1 MNNRPLAII
10 AGGRG
15 NAGQVRA
22 SSTRKHRATKVM
34 SIAARSLSALLLMG
48 AVVMHASAADMP
60 HQKKP
65 VYVCQM
71 ASHAHMAG
79 QPVVEYDKPGIC
91 PTDGM
96 ELIDKSKRL
105 RVAVLIFDGV
115 EDIDYSGPMEVFGQT
130 GATIFTVASSTE
142 SVHSA
147 WGLKMTPDFDLEHA
161 PLADIVVVPGGNVTS
176 VIHNP
181 KALDWVR
188 ARVSDSRAVMSVCTG
203 AFIMGKAGLLDG
215 QSATTIV
222 GATAQLAE
230 LFPKAKV
237 VKDRR
242 YVDNGKIVTTGGLS
256 SGIDGA
262 LHMVDRELGRLRAED
277 VARGMEYEWRAD
289 DKLAF
294 GQLAAYQMPD
304 VTEFVPKGA
313 MWERLVDH
321 GDVSRWEVG
330 GRIEL
335 AAGTTAFLDNS
346 TAKMRAAGWLD
357 VPGTIKLGRSYTKTE
372 NGKTWK
378 VVIAVKS
385 ANEPAIYVLSTTIE
399 LVGGAKSMA
408 EK

>member
-1 MNNRPLAII
+1 MNNRPLAIS
-10 AGGRG
+10 ARG
-15 NAGQVRA
+15 CGYAGQVRA
-22 SSTRKHRATKVM
+22 SSYAKNRAANFM
-34 SIAARSLSALLLMG
+34 SIAALSLGALVLIG
-48 AVVMHASAADMP
+48 TIATHASAAEMATK
-60 HQKKP
+60 QKSI
-65 VYVCQM
+65 YVCQM
-71 ASHAHMAG
+71 ATHAHMAG

-115 EDIDYSGPMEVFGQT
+115 QDIDYSGPMEVFGQS

-161 PLADIVVVPGGNVTS
+161 PLADIVVVPGGDVTNV
-176 VIHNP
+176 IRNP

-188 ARVSDSRAVMSVCTG
+188 ARVNDSRAVMSVCTG

-222 GATAQLAE
+222 GATSQLTQM
-230 LFPKAKV
+230 FPKAKV

-289 DKLAF
+289 GKLAF
-294 GQLAAYQMPD
+294 GQLAGYQMPD
-304 VTEFVPKGA
+304 VTEFVPEGA
-313 MWERLVDH
+313 MWERLIDH
-321 GDVSRWEVG
+321 GDVSQWEVG

-335 AAGTTAFLDNS
+335 AAGITAFLDNS
-346 TAKMRAAGWLD
+346 AVKMRAAGWLEL
-357 VPGTIKLGRSYTKTE
+357 PGASKLGQSYTKTE

-378 VVIAVKS
+378 VEIAVKGT
-385 ANEPAIYVLSTTIE
+385 NEPAIYRLSINIKQ
-399 LVGGAKSMA
+399 VGGAKSMA
-408 EK
+408 GK

>member
-1 MNNRPLAII
+1 MNHRTLAF
-10 AGGRG
+10 
-15 NAGQVRA
+15 
-22 SSTRKHRATKVM
+22 
-34 SIAARSLSALLLMG
+34 AARSLGALALLG
-48 AVVMHASAADMP
+48 SVATHAGAADMAA
-60 HQKKP
+60 KP
-65 VYVCQM
+65 KPIYVCQM

-79 QPVVEYDKPGIC
+79 QPAAEYDKPGIC

-115 EDIDYSGPMEVFGQT
+115 QDIDYSGPMEVFGQS
-130 GATIFTVASSTE
+130 GAAIFTVASSTD

-161 PLADIVVVPGGNVTS
+161 PQADIIVVPGGDVTS
-176 VIHNP
+176 VIRNP

-188 ARVSDSRAVMSVCTG
+188 ARAGDSRAVMSVCTG

-222 GATAQLAE
+222 GATAQLAK

-237 VKDRR
+237 LKDRR

-277 VARGMEYEWRAD
+277 VARGMEYEWQAEG
-289 DKLAF
+289 KLAF
-294 GQLAAYQMPD
+294 GQLAGYQMPD

-313 MWERLVDH
+313 SWERLIDH
-321 GDVSRWEVG
+321 GDSSKWEVG

-335 AAGTTAFLDNS
+335 AAGSTAFLDDS
-346 TAKMRAAGWLD
+346 AVKMRAAGWRD
-357 VPGTIKLGRSYTKTE
+357 MPGAGKLGRGFTKTAD
-372 NGKTWK
+372 GKAWQ
-378 VVIAVKS
+378 VAMAIKS
-385 ANEPAIYVLSTTIE
+385 ADEPSIYKLSITIKQ
-399 LVGGAKSMA
+399 VGGMKIVAAK
-408 EK
+408 

>member
-1 MNNRPLAII
+1 MNNRPLAASYLKNRT
-10 AGGRG
+10 AGML
-15 NAGQVRA
+15 
-22 SSTRKHRATKVM
+22 T
-34 SIAARSLSALLLMG
+34 IAARSLGVLVLMG
-48 AVVMHASAADMP
+48 TAATQADAAEMAA
-60 HQKKP
+60 KEKP
-65 VYVCQM
+65 IYVCQM

-79 QPVVEYDKPGIC
+79 KPVVEYDKPGIC

-115 EDIDYSGPMEVFGQT
+115 QDIDYSGPMEVFGQS
-130 GATIFTVASSTE
+130 GATIFTVAASTDK
-142 SVHSA
+142 VHSA

-161 PLADIVVVPGGNVTS
+161 PQADIVVVPGGDVTS
-176 VIHNP
+176 VIRNP

-188 ARVSDSRAVMSVCTG
+188 ARAGDSRAVMSVCTG

-215 QSATTIV
+215 QAATTIV
-222 GATAQLAE
+222 GATAQLAQ

-277 VARGMEYEWRAD
+277 VARGMEYEWRAEGE
-289 DKLAF
+289 LAF
-294 GQLAAYQMPD
+294 GQLAGYQMPD
-304 VTEFVPKGA
+304 VSEFVPKGA

-321 GDVSRWEVG
+321 GDLNTWEVG

-335 AAGTTAFLDNS
+335 AAGTTAFLDDS
-346 TAKMRAAGWLD
+346 AVKMRDAGWLD
-357 VPGTIKLGRSYTKTE
+357 VPGAGKLGRRFTKTD
-372 NGKTWK
+372 NGKTWQAA
-378 VVIAVKS
+378 IAVKG
-385 ANEPAIYVLSTTIE
+385 ADAPAIYTLSVSIKQVE
-399 LVGGAKSMA
+399 S
-408 EK
+408 